1 MPDITNLVRV
11 LLALVAVP
19 ARPPHAGAT
28 AIERAHYNTATVDDY
43 ELCGIEVHQEGEF
56 AGTVHFRVGKGAVES
71 AYFAHDHFAYAFTIT
86 NPANGRYFTTEGKA
100 VLNEITAIRI
110 GETAF
115 EFTQIE
121 AGQTFVLRDPSGRAV
136 LRDRGRARIT
146 LLFETLG
153 DPNPGR
159 EQPAVL
165 YMDLAGPH
173 PGFLY
178 DDEGRLCSVVQ
189 QLLG

>member
-11 LLALVAVP
+11 LLALIAVLP
-19 ARPPHAGAT
+19 RPPRVRT
-28 AIERAHYNTATVDDY
+28 TVIERDDYKMATVDDY

-56 AGTVHFRVGKGAVES
+56 AGTVHFRVGNGAVES
-71 AYFAHDHFAYAFTIT
+71 AFFAHDHLAYAFTIT

-100 VLNEITAIRI
+100 VLNEFTALRI
-110 GETAF
+110 SETTF

-121 AGQTFVLRDPSGRAV
+121 AGQTFVLRDASGRAV

-146 LLFETLG
+146 LLFDMVRGAT
-153 DPNPGR
+153 R
-159 EQPAVL
+159 EELAVL
-165 YMDLAGPH
+165 HTDLAAPH

-178 DDEGRLCSVVQ
+178 DDEGRFCSVVQ
-189 QLLG
+189 QLLA